1 MFYFL
6 VVGVLLFL
14 AVGAALAGAGA
25 SYSSDKRGFF
35 LASAVSVVLAI
46 LATILFSATVVG
58 ARSVGVET
66 AFGKY
71 RGTLTSGLNWTA
83 PWASVEQFST
93 RVQFLDIDGDN
104 AAPITFDGGG
114 GGAVE
119 ATPRWRIDESGAE
132 VLWQKYKTF
141 DNVRDQLVLP
151 SVKEAL
157 RVEFGKYPPNEARDG
172 KNLRQIT
179 ENVLDDLNAQLK
191 DDGVVFDSLSIK
203 NIKLDAK
210 AQESLDKIV
219 TANNDIQRAEAER
232 TRAKIDAETARIR
245 NAEGV
250 LEPGALARYCL
261 EIMNAWDVNKNG
273 PLPATFNCVVP
284 SGAGVVISTQP
295 NNKPAE

>member
-1 MFYFL
+1 MLYFI
-6 VVGVLLFL
+6 VVGVLLL
-14 AVGAALAGAGA
+14 VALGAAGMGALATYPSEKKAG
-25 SYSSDKRGFF
+25 FV
-35 LASAVSVVLAI
+35 SAIAAVLAAVI
-46 LATILFSATVVG
+46 VTIFFSATVVG

-119 ATPRWRIDESGAE
+119 ATPRWRIDEQGAE

-141 DNVRDQLVLP
+141 ENVRDQLVLP

-172 KNLRQIT
+172 KNLRVIT
-179 ENVLDDLNAQLK
+179 ENVLNDLNAQLK

-232 TRAKIDAETARIR
+232 TRAKIDAETAKIR

-261 EIMNAWDVNKNG
+261 EVMNAWDVNKNG

-284 SGAGVVISTQP
+284 GNAGVVVSPPQP
-295 NNKPAE
+295 QR